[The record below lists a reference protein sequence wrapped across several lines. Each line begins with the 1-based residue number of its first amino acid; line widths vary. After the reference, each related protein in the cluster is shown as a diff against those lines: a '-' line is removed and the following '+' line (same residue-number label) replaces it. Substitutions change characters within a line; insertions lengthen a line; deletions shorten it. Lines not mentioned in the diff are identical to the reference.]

1 MLTRGSRADCSWAPP
16 ALAWA
21 QTPTGPED
29 ATPFLKEGPALGT
42 AQSSVHNHSRPSKRR
57 LYPPFAEET
66 EVHSGPMIAK
76 TYRGII
82 RSQVLVGSDAAFQA
96 CGSIPV
102 PKACGSPSRE
112 KDASQLTQICYGCC
126 RVHLSVYTNF
136 SEILEPPVQPPI
148 SKERGEIRRP
158 EQLLAAG

>member
-1 MLTRGSRADCSWAPP
+1 MSQRGRVSGEGASEPSEHGTCS
-16 ALAWA
+16 
-21 QTPTGPED
+21 TGS
-29 ATPFLKEGPALGT
+29 LG
-42 AQSSVHNHSRPSKRR
+42 
-57 LYPPFAEET
+57 
-66 EVHSGPMIAK
+66 
-76 TYRGII
+76 
-82 RSQVLVGSDAAFQA
+82 QVLVGSDAAFQA
-96 CGSIPV
+96 CGRIPV

>member
-1 MLTRGSRADCSWAPP
+1 MSQRGRVSGEVASEPSEHG
-16 ALAWA
+16 
-21 QTPTGPED
+21 TSSNGS
-29 ATPFLKEGPALGT
+29 LG
-42 AQSSVHNHSRPSKRR
+42 
-57 LYPPFAEET
+57 
-66 EVHSGPMIAK
+66 
-76 TYRGII
+76 
-82 RSQVLVGSDAAFQA
+82 QVLVGSEAAFQA
-96 CGSIPV
+96 CGRIPV

-112 KDASQLTQICYGCC
+112 KGASQLTQICYGCC